1 MDEQKQSA
9 EPDDSERESLSLWQ
23 VVTSALA
30 AGFGVQSSSNRNRDF
45 TKGRPGQFILVG
57 IILTAVFVI
66 AIIVLVN
73 LVLGSVATQS

>member
-1 MDEQKQSA
+1 MDDKKHPA
-9 EPDDSERESLSLWQ
+9 EPDDSERPSLSLWQ

-30 AGFGVQSSSNRNRDF
+30 AGFGVQSSRNRNRDF

-57 IILTAVFVI
+57 IILTAAFVI